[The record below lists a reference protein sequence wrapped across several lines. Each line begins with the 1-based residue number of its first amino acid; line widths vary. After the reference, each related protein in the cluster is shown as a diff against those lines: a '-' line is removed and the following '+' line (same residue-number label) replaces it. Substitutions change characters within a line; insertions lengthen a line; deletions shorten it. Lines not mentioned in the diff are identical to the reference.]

1 MQLFCRFFFPENNCD
16 KHNNDKHIL
25 FDNAVNHLRGKHYL
39 REKKIVVRIIKLVDK
54 RNKN

>member
-25 FDNAVNHLRGKHYL
+25 FDNAINHLRGKHYL
-39 REKKIVVRIIKLVDK
+39 KEKKIVVRIIKLVDK